1 MNEKQN
7 NVNGAKHSNAHRTPA
22 GAKSEQFANQMFV
35 STKAELSEEIEEMK
49 LFNAACYRTRL
60 TCNCKEPHNYRDGV
74 IVIKDGKTLLQIVKC
89 KRCAKEQFE
98 DPDFDGVNIP
108 EHYFVDEKETQDP
121 ETKLENSKTQAFVN
135 CVEMQ
140 YKLYDKVY
148 DTVFK
153 AFNTE
158 KSEELLDDFFAK
170 NDAMLDFLKNCIF
183 QSIEDSLYAKK
194 NS

>member
-1 MNEKQN
+1 MIETKH
-7 NVNGAKHSNAHRTPA
+7 NVNGAKHSNAHRTPT
-22 GAKSEQFANQMFV
+22 GAKSESKTIFV
-35 STKAELSEEIEEMK
+35 GTSADLSEEIEEMK
-49 LFNAACYRTRL
+49 LWGFECHRTRL
-60 TCNCKEPHNYRDGV
+60 TCNCAAPNNRRNGV
-74 IVIKDGKTLLQIVKC
+74 ITIDKRNGTVVNEIIRC
-89 KRCAKEQFE
+89 KACEKAQKE
-98 DPDFDGVNIP
+98 DPDFDGMNIP
-108 EHYFVDEKETQDP
+108 EHYFIDEKETHEP
-121 ETKLENSKTQAFVN
+121 ETKPGNSKTQAFVN